1 MFLMVYVGFDG
12 ASWAS
17 LFQQFVGSINSYDKK
32 YGESLAIL
40 FCTESDKELQA
51 TIEKVKLLSDLLYV
65 DGDLGKL
72 LSSTS
77 EMADLQVGT
86 LYRQC
91 EAVLNGIKTG
101 NSSAVDYSRSY
112 QALENAL
119 DKQAWFSHTGGNI
132 LDIQKGMS
140 DATGKTFKFLD
151 KATKIAEV
159 IGYAREFQNQDEFSP
174 AALTLY
180 LKTTSGG
187 LELPDAMKASM
198 ISYSDAFS
206 SNIIE
211 YTTKRFWDN
220 IDQWLV
226 DAAKNEVPLHKV
238 LGNQAAATL
247 IAWDIAS
254 NTIPFITNGLSGADK
269 FELALYS
276 MVFQGDSYLNYLSNR
291 NPVFA
296 DAGNITAENMHK
308 LSQYCYIYLKSCY
321 VTREAA
327 LASLES
333 KSSSTK
339 AKIQPLIDYQNSINT
354 EIAKIMV
361 NLKGSNKSNEGCM
374 FGFLPSD
381 NKNYIRSCTN
391 SRRTHL
397 DGKFSACLCQKILK
411 YTQYSCAFLASAVKK
426 FARQSA
432 HFSYWYSF

>member
-1 MFLMVYVGFDG
+1 
-12 ASWAS
+12 
-17 LFQQFVGSINSYDKK
+17 
-32 YGESLAIL
+32 
-40 FCTESDKELQA
+40 
-51 TIEKVKLLSDLLYV
+51 
-65 DGDLGKL
+65 
-72 LSSTS
+72 
-77 EMADLQVGT
+77 
-86 LYRQC
+86 
-91 EAVLNGIKTG
+91 
-101 NSSAVDYSRSY
+101 
-112 QALENAL
+112 
-119 DKQAWFSHTGGNI
+119 
-132 LDIQKGMS
+132 
-140 DATGKTFKFLD
+140 
-151 KATKIAEV
+151 
-159 IGYAREFQNQDEFSP
+159 
-174 AALTLY
+174 
-180 LKTTSGG
+180 
-187 LELPDAMKASM
+187 
-198 ISYSDAFS
+198 
-206 SNIIE
+206 
-211 YTTKRFWDN
+211 
-220 IDQWLV
+220 
-226 DAAKNEVPLHKV
+226 
-238 LGNQAAATL
+238 
-247 IAWDIAS
+247 
-254 NTIPFITNGLSGADK
+254 
-269 FELALYS
+269 

-291 NPVFA
+291 NSVFA